1 MDTKEFRKN
10 IADEFVNSLKEDPE
24 HWQRKWSVAGMR
36 PENCVTHMKY
46 RGINRFFLTYEAVK
60 RNSTDMRWATFKQI
74 QEKGW
79 RLKKGAKSVQ
89 VEFWR
94 PYNKKI
100 HSVVSWEE
108 YKLAKNQDD
117 YCLLS
122 RYYHV
127 FNAKDII
134 GIPPIKK
141 VNNHITQHEAV
152 NKIIDGMKIKVLN
165 DGMDSAYYSVANDII
180 HLPSKE
186 VFDNDYAY
194 NSTLLHE
201 LSHATGAKERL
212 DRPLSGT
219 THTSEYAREELIAE
233 ISACF
238 TGADIGLQY
247 ENADFKN
254 HKAYIQSWI
263 SEIEKKPETLFDAI
277 KQADQAADYLLEKGE
292 LLKVNE
298 NENDNVEEV
307 MENSTQSVDS
317 MRTPETIVINNELKI
332 VELTG
337 KLKFKDSVGYTMP
350 EGYCFMHPDKGYLA
364 FAGNTMPYMPL
375 GGKNALLNIQKDGG
389 FLSFD
394 DMAWVKPVEEP
405 VAVHKSVEEKEKV
418 GDKVNEYIE
427 CMVKNNDISS
437 TKNFYKYLDEKR
449 ENLADLLKWRS
460 LGGTMLNEKLPEG
473 YEQACF
479 GLLREFMPEKVKDFE
494 LSKEYYKAFKKDVE
508 VNGYQPTAYLMSN
521 YYYMMEKR
529 GRETPAAL
537 SEISKE
543 YLEGSSDPLV
553 NNIGNEF
560 KAQETLQLQEMEQC
574 R

>member
-10 IADEFVNSLKEDPE
+10 IADEFVNSLKENPE

-36 PENCVTHMKY
+36 PENCVTHTKY
-46 RGINRFFLTYEAVK
+46 RGINRFYLTYEAVK

-165 DGMDSAYYSVANDII
+165 DGMDRAYYSVANDII

-219 THTSEYAREELIAE
+219 MHTSEYAREELIAE

-238 TGADIGLQY
+238 TGG
-247 ENADFKN
+247 
-254 HKAYIQSWI
+254 
-263 SEIEKKPETLFDAI
+263 
-277 KQADQAADYLLEKGE
+277 
-292 LLKVNE
+292 
-298 NENDNVEEV
+298 
-307 MENSTQSVDS
+307 
-317 MRTPETIVINNELKI
+317 
-332 VELTG
+332 
-337 KLKFKDSVGYTMP
+337 
-350 EGYCFMHPDKGYLA
+350 
-364 FAGNTMPYMPL
+364 
-375 GGKNALLNIQKDGG
+375 
-389 FLSFD
+389 
-394 DMAWVKPVEEP
+394 
-405 VAVHKSVEEKEKV
+405 
-418 GDKVNEYIE
+418 
-427 CMVKNNDISS
+427 
-437 TKNFYKYLDEKR
+437 
-449 ENLADLLKWRS
+449 
-460 LGGTMLNEKLPEG
+460 
-473 YEQACF
+473 
-479 GLLREFMPEKVKDFE
+479 
-494 LSKEYYKAFKKDVE
+494 
-508 VNGYQPTAYLMSN
+508 
-521 YYYMMEKR
+521 
-529 GRETPAAL
+529 
-537 SEISKE
+537 
-543 YLEGSSDPLV
+543 
-553 NNIGNEF
+553 
-560 KAQETLQLQEMEQC
+560 
-574 R
+574 

>member
-1 MDTKEFRKN
+1 M
-10 IADEFVNSLKEDPE
+10 
-24 HWQRKWSVAGMR
+24 
-36 PENCVTHMKY
+36 
-46 RGINRFFLTYEAVK
+46 
-60 RNSTDMRWATFKQI
+60 
-74 QEKGW
+74 
-79 RLKKGAKSVQ
+79 KKGARAEM
-89 VEFWR
+89 VEFWQ
-94 PYNKKI
+94 PYDKYTHK
-100 HSVVSWEE
+100 VVPWDE
-108 YKLAKNQDD
+108 YNNAENPENYGLR
-117 YCLLS
+117 S
-122 RYYHV
+122 RYHMV
-127 FNAKDII
+127 FNAKDIE
-134 GIPPIKK
+134 GIPPAVK
-141 VNNHITQHEAV
+141 VHNNITQNEAIDR
-152 NKIIDGMKIKVLN
+152 IIDGMAIKVLN
-165 DGMDSAYYSVANDII
+165 DSPDKAYYSVTNDDI
-180 HLPSKE
+180 HLPPKE
-186 VFDNDYAY
+186 VFDNDHAY

-201 LSHATGAKERL
+201 LSHATGAKSRL
-212 DRPLSGT
+212 DRVQSGIRN
-219 THTSEYAREELIAE
+219 TSDYAVEELVAE
-233 ISACF
+233 ISSCF

-247 ENADFKN
+247 EPAEFKN
-254 HKAYIQSWI
+254 HKAYVQSWI
-263 SEIEKKPETLFDAI
+263 SAIEQKQEVLFEAI
-277 KQADQAADYLLEKGE
+277 RQADRAADYLLEKGE

-298 NENDNVEEV
+298 NENENVEGV

-317 MRTPETIVINNELKI
+317 MRTPETIVINNELEI

-337 KLKFKDSVGYTMP
+337 NLKFKDSVGYTMP

-389 FLSFD
+389 FLNFD

-405 VAVHKSVEEKEKV
+405 VAAHKSVEEKEKV

-460 LGGTMLNEKLPEG
+460 LGGTRLNEKLPEG

-494 LSKEYYKAFKKDVE
+494 LSKECYKAFKKDVE

-553 NNIGNEF
+553 NNIGNEL